1 MDSEVES
8 VCCREVEN
16 VDMKRDSFS
25 SESQEAL
32 QCITEHPGFRTVCL
46 DQYVLETAYYQ
57 YVQQYGQMH
66 HQANER
72 MRYVGYRQL
81 ARWCWGFLGKEV
93 RVVLPACCVQRIRDQ
108 FPSDQYRGFQWQT

>member
-16 VDMKRDSFS
+16 VDMKRDSFN

-46 DQYVLETAYYQ
+46 NSMSWKRPTTSMSSSMGRCITRL
-57 YVQQYGQMH
+57 MSK
-66 HQANER
+66 
-72 MRYVGYRQL
+72 
-81 ARWCWGFLGKEV
+81 FL
-93 RVVLPACCVQRIRDQ
+93 
-108 FPSDQYRGFQWQT
+108 